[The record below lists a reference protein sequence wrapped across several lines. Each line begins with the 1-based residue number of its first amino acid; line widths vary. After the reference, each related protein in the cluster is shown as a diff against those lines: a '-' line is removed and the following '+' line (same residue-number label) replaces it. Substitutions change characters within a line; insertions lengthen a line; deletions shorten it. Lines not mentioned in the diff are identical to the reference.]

1 MKSLLTKKYLTILVL
16 FLSMGVLFA
25 QSIPTPPNP
34 GPPGF
39 PIDGGL
45 LILSAIAL
53 GFGVSKKK

>member
-1 MKSLLTKKYLTILVL
+1 MKTILSKKIL
-16 FLSMGVLFA
+16 FTLALIFSVGLVFS

-45 LILSAIAL
+45 LILGALAL
-53 GFGVSKKK
+53 GYGFSEKK